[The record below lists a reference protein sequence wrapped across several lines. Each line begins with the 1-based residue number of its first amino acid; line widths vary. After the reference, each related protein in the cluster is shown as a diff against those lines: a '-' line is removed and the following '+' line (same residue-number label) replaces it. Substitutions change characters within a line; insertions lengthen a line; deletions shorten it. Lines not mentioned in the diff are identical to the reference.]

1 MGINANKVFV
11 GMADQSATTGALA
24 RGAVIAGSSIPTDAD
39 IDAAL
44 ALITNFSSSGYVSE
58 EGANLT
64 TDISTTDLR
73 EWNRATVRRLL
84 DEFTGTVTLTLI
96 QLDEE
101 SAKQAFGADNVTVV
115 AANATH
121 GTRLRIALGA
131 HIDKPQAWA
140 LRMKDGDAR
149 MLVII
154 PNGQVTSGVEITF
167 VANEPI
173 SLPVTISANDDGTGN
188 SIYIFTDDG
197 VIAA

>member
-24 RGAVIAGSSIPTDAD
+24 RGAVIAGSSIPAEAD

-64 TDISTTDLR
+64 TEISTTDLR
-73 EWNRATVRRLL
+73 EWNRAVVRRLL

-121 GTRLRIALGA
+121 GTRIRIALGA

-149 MLVII
+149 MLVIV

>member
-24 RGAVIAGSSIPTDAD
+24 RGAVIAGSSIPAEAD

-64 TDISTTDLR
+64 TEISTTDLR
-73 EWNRATVRRLL
+73 EWNRAVVRRLL

-121 GTRLRIALGA
+121 GTRIRIALGA

-149 MLVII
+149 TLVII